1 MQPNNNH
8 IVLIRPPTGA
18 PRLSFLSLQPPI
30 NLAYLA
36 AAVRPANF
44 QVEIWD
50 YGMDPFSRDDLE
62 MRAQRFRPGLVGI
75 SCLTPTIPFGY
86 EIATAVKEISPD
98 TKVVMGGSHSSALPQ
113 QTLEECPA
121 LDAVVVGEGEQT
133 FLECAERVRSGN
145 SLVGC
150 AGLAHRQGGS
160 LIVEPPRP
168 LVSSL
173 DELSFPARE
182 LLDHERYSKV
192 QHSRGISEQFG
203 PQTEIFTS
211 RGCPGRCIFCAV
223 NVNYGSRVRFRSV
236 ENVLAEVEEC
246 QRCFGIR
253 HFIIQ
258 DDTFNLRESRVAD
271 LMRGFRKLGV
281 PSFSCDARVDTVSRE
296 MLAEMARSGC
306 RKISFGVES
315 GSPRILALNGKGI
328 LRDQVVRA
336 FAWARE
342 VGIELLEATFMIGS
356 HPDETEED
364 LRQTQDLIREIR
376 PDILFC
382 SVAVPYPGT
391 ELRNLLQQADCY
403 PSEEHWEHFAMFTNT
418 PVWRTFHF
426 SPEEL
431 VRARDRALRSYYLTP
446 RYLLGR
452 LGKLRS
458 GTEAKYWI
466 RAGMDYLRAT
476 FRGR

>member
-1 MQPNNNH
+1 
-8 IVLIRPPTGA
+8 
-18 PRLSFLSLQPPI
+18 
-30 NLAYLA
+30 
-36 AAVRPANF
+36 
-44 QVEIWD
+44 VE
-50 YGMDPFSRDDLE
+50 S
-62 MRAQRFRPGLVGI
+62 
-75 SCLTPTIPFGY
+75 
-86 EIATAVKEISPD
+86 
-98 TKVVMGGSHSSALPQ
+98 
-113 QTLEECPA
+113 
-121 LDAVVVGEGEQT
+121 
-133 FLECAERVRSGN
+133 
-145 SLVGC
+145 
-150 AGLAHRQGGS
+150 
-160 LIVEPPRP
+160 PRP
-168 LVSSL
+168 LISPL
-173 DELSFPARE
+173 DELPFPARE
-182 LLDHERYSKV
+182 LLDRERYAKV
-192 QHSRGISEQFG
+192 QHSRGISEEYG

-246 QRCFGIR
+246 RGRFGIR

-271 LMRGFRKLGV
+271 LMRGFRALGV
-281 PSFSCDARVDTVSRE
+281 PSFSCDARVDTVSRD
-296 MLAEMARSGC
+296 MLEEMARSGC

-328 LRDQVVRA
+328 TRDQVVQA
-336 FAWARE
+336 FEWARK

-356 HPDETEED
+356 HPDETVED
-364 LRQTQDLIREIR
+364 VRLTQNLIREIR

-391 ELRNLLQQADCY
+391 ELRTLLQEAGCY
-403 PSEEHWEHFAMFTNT
+403 PVEESWEHFGMFTNA

-431 VRARDRALRSYYLTP
+431 VRTRDRVLRSYYFTP
-446 RYLLGR
+446 QYVLSR

-458 GTEAKYWI
+458 GSEAKYWI
-466 RAGMDYLRAT
+466 CAGMDYLRAT

>member
-1 MQPNNNH
+1 MKPDNNR

-36 AAVRPANF
+36 AAVRQAGF

-50 YGMDPFSRDDLE
+50 YGIAPYSRDDLE
-62 MRAQRFRPGLVGI
+62 ARLQRSRPGIVGI

-86 EIATAVKEISPD
+86 EIAKAVKEISPD
-98 TKVVMGGSHSSALPQ
+98 TVLVMGGSHSSALPQ
-113 QTLEECPA
+113 RTLEECPA
-121 LDAVVVGEGEQT
+121 LDAVVMGEGEQT
-133 FLECAERVRSGN
+133 LLECAERVRSGS
-145 SLVGC
+145 SLAGC
-150 AGLAHRQGGS
+150 PGLAHRHGGS
-160 LIVEPPRP
+160 ITMEPPRP
-168 LVSSL
+168 LISSL
-173 DELSFPARE
+173 DELPFPARE
-182 LLDHERYSKV
+182 LLDHEQYSRV
-192 QHSRGISEQFG
+192 QHSRGISQDQG

-246 QRCFGIR
+246 QRRFGIR

-271 LMRGFRKLGV
+271 LMRGFRALGV
-281 PSFSCDARVDTVSRE
+281 PSFSCDARVDTVSRD
-296 MLAEMARSGC
+296 MLEEMARSGC

-328 LRDQVVRA
+328 TRDQVVQA
-336 FAWARE
+336 FEWARK

-356 HPDETEED
+356 HPDETVED
-364 LRQTQDLIREIR
+364 VRLTQNLIREIR

-391 ELRNLLQQADCY
+391 ELRTLLQEAGCY
-403 PSEEHWEHFAMFTNT
+403 PVEESWEHFGMFTNA

-431 VRARDRALRSYYLTP
+431 VRTRDRVLRSYYFTP
-446 RYLLGR
+446 QYVLSR

-458 GTEAKYWI
+458 GSEAKYWI
-466 RAGMDYLRAT
+466 CAGMDYLRAT